1 MAFDQKGLDNYID
14 VAQRIAN
21 FREQYPGGSLQPA
34 DPAHPWE
41 QAVVTGYGKDGKAFT
56 ATMIVYTAAAYR
68 TADDLRPGIGV
79 AWEVFPGR
87 TPYTLGSELMN
98 AETSAWGR
106 AIIAV
111 GASDS
116 KKGIASREEV
126 RNRQAEREDG
136 LPANKDGSTS
146 RSRVTDAQL
155 EQTGQMT
162 KEQMAAHN
170 RLEREVKG
178 TSPQGTQRVG
188 PTVGTAATGSTPGPG
203 SSAAAPPDD
212 PWQDQPAG
220 ELNLPPS
227 QVENEPGSSDGKQRQ
242 AIAMKLAARGIATP
256 EAGRAECSRII
267 GREIETRKDLSFTE
281 AAAILAALDKE
292 AASA

>member
-1 MAFDQKGLDNYID
+1 MAFDQKGLDDYIE
-14 VAQRIAN
+14 VAQRIAD

-41 QAVVTGYGKDGKAFT
+41 QAVVTGYGKDGQQFT

-68 TADDLRPGIGV
+68 DGLDRRPGIGV

-116 KKGIASREEV
+116 RKGIASREEV

-178 TSPQGTQRVG
+178 TGPQGTERL
-188 PTVGTAATGSTPGPG
+188 TAADP
-203 SSAAAPPDD
+203 AD

-220 ELNLPPS
+220 QAPTMIELENL
-227 QVENEPGSSDGKQRQ
+227 PGSSDSKQRMQ
-242 AIAMKLAARGIATP
+242 IALKLERAGFATQEAA
-256 EAGRAECSRII
+256 RAECSRIT

>member
-14 VAQRIAN
+14 VAQRIAD

-41 QAVVTGYGKDGKAFT
+41 QAVVTGYGKDGQQFT

-68 TADDLRPGIGV
+68 DGLDRRPGIGV

-116 KKGIASREEV
+116 KRGITSREEV
-126 RNRQAEREDG
+126 RNRQAEQDPAQTFIEQAREMRRRPPEVDEHG
-136 LPANKDGSTS
+136 AATQAEIT
-146 RSRVTDAQL
+146 RM
-155 EQTGQMT
+155 QTGPEGT
-162 KEQMAAHN
+162 V
-170 RLEREVKG
+170 RL
-178 TSPQGTQRVG
+178 
-188 PTVGTAATGSTPGPG
+188 TAADPADEWAGQ
-203 SSAAAPPDD
+203 AA
-212 PWQDQPAG
+212 G
-220 ELNLPPS
+220 KVTLHREL
-227 QVENEPGSSDGKQRQ
+227 ENEPGSSDGKQRQ
-242 AIAMKLAARGIATP
+242 AIAMKLEKLGFATP

-267 GREIETRKDLSFTE
+267 GREIATRKDLSFTE